1 MSDSIAASQ
10 GASSRKGSALLDF
23 LGRVLL
29 TGVFFVSV
37 PAHFGPVDLNFAIGA
52 GVPLA
57 RFVVP
62 ATGILQLLGALSV
75 LLGYK
80 TKVGAWLLILFLAPV
95 TLTMHKF
102 WAAGDPMM
110 AQLQWGMLTRN
121 VAIVGGL
128 LLLSQFGPG
137 AWSLDARRNS

>member
-1 MSDSIAASQ
+1 MSDSAVASQ
-10 GASSRKGSALLDF
+10 RASDSKVSPLLDL

-80 TKVGAWLLILFLAPV
+80 TKVGAWLLILFLVPV

-102 WAAGDPMM
+102 WAANDPMM
-110 AQLQWGMLTRN
+110 SQLQWGMFTRN
-121 VAIVGGL
+121 VSIIGGL

-137 AWSLDARRNS
+137 AWSLDARRKS